1 MKYTGVL
8 VCAFAGIF
16 LPRALATDVTLFQLD
31 EHPSTTEGIVREG
44 LSLTITP
51 VSVETSGET
60 VYVAVEAQSKAFYTN
75 RFQTVTIVPSPT
87 THTYTFEADSTHYHF
102 AVETIVNGAQGHSDE
117 DCTIGGDRS
126 MVCQVMVVVGN
137 SLTTLSIPATST
149 GLAKPW
155 YTISNVENL
164 ALPTPSN
171 AALSAVHGTGTW
183 MAMLLPTMGLFTG
196 ALLLITEK
204 ARSRSRL
211 HHDSTRFTTKGTQAI
226 KHWVKGRSPDVSSS
240 LSPLPVMKYTKAV
253 VGAFAGVFLH
263 GALAA
268 DVTLYQLDE
277 APATTEGIV
286 RSVTRY
292 PSHQWLLSRV
302 ARQFRTVTL
311 VPSPTTATYTFE
323 AGATHYH
330 LALETSVDGAS
341 GTRDDDCTFGGDGSM
356 ICQVEVVVGNSQTTL
371 SIAATSTG
379 LAKPWYTISNVEN
392 LALPTTSSSAISAVH
407 DTGMSRMA
415 MFLLPAMGLLTG
427 VLLL

>member
-1 MKYTGVL
+1 MTYIGVL

-60 VYVAVEAQSKAFYTN
+60 AYVAVEAQSKAFYTN

-87 THTYTFEADSTHYHF
+87 THSYTFEADSTHYHI

-117 DCTIGGDRS
+117 DCTIGGDGS
-126 MVCQVMVVVGN
+126 MVCQVMVVLGN

-171 AALSAVHGTGTW
+171 AALSAVH
-183 MAMLLPTMGLFTG
+183 
-196 ALLLITEK
+196 
-204 ARSRSRL
+204 
-211 HHDSTRFTTKGTQAI
+211 GTQAI

-286 RSVTRY
+286 RSGHSISIT
-292 PSHQWLLSRV
+292 PV
-302 ARQFRTVTL
+302 AVEQSGETVYVAVEAQSKAVYTNRFRTVTL

-330 LALETSVDGAS
+330 LALETSVDGAR

-356 ICQVEVVVGNSQTTL
+356 VCQVKVVVGNSQTTL

-415 MFLLPAMGLLTG
+415 TFLLPAMGLLTG